1 MTTCLLRFLFTK
13 SSLYNNNLYRYIL
26 MDRKDFAPPAD
37 TILFNARSL
46 TSGSDIVDNCFV
58 AIKGDKILF
67 LGHQNE
73 MEQFRG
79 AKTKGIN
86 CFNGTILPGFNDAH
100 CHPIAYATTLLYVN
114 CSPDK
119 VKNIFEIQTCI
130 KAKAAQTPVGT
141 WVRAANYDD
150 SELAE
155 KRPPRRD
162 ELDQAAPGHPV
173 ILVHRTGQHSVLNT
187 LAMHELGIDQHSQD
201 GQMLKNF
208 QTDISDGLISG
219 SEKKIIEKIPPLDEN
234 ELIDG
239 LKLANKTY
247 LSLGI
252 TSVQDTGWSNGLGHW
267 ERLKNLI
274 ENKVLDFRYCMFIG
288 SSYIEKFQKL
298 GLRTGCGKHHL
309 RLGGVKIAL
318 DESTGCMHPPEKDI
332 IQIAE
337 KAFKAGFQLAFHV
350 SDIYMLKTSLA
361 AIESLMDKGSNADLR
376 CRLEHCGICPPD
388 LVPRL
393 QHSQAIVVC
402 QPSFLY
408 NLGHRYIEGL
418 SPEQLKWVFP
428 FGSYRQ
434 KNIKMAFSSDA
445 PFMPPDPLT
454 GICAAMNRQVSDG
467 RLLSSHERIS
477 LQEAIQMYT
486 FWGAYASFEEHIKGS
501 LTPGKLADLIVLN
514 DDIFKTPV
522 EDIKHLKV
530 QRTLIGGKTVWQTD

>member
-1 MTTCLLRFLFTK
+1 MNRTD
-13 SSLYNNNLYRYIL
+13 LY
-26 MDRKDFAPPAD
+26 PPAD
-37 TILFNARSL
+37 TILFNARTL
-46 TSGSDIVDNCFV
+46 TSESKVVDNCFV
-58 AIKGDKILF
+58 AIKKDKILF
-67 LGHQNE
+67 FGHQKDLA
-73 MEQFRG
+73 QFCG
-79 AKTKGIN
+79 AKTNLIN
-86 CFNGTILPGFNDAH
+86 CSNGTILPGFNDAH
-100 CHPIAYATTLLYVN
+100 CHPVAYATTLLYVD

-119 VKNIFEIQTCI
+119 VKNIFEIQSCI
-130 KAKAAQTPVGT
+130 RAKAAQKPVGT
-141 WVRAANYDD
+141 WIRAANYDD
-150 SELAE
+150 LELAE

-162 ELDQAAPGHPV
+162 ELDQAASDHPV
-173 ILVHRTGQHSVLNT
+173 ILVHRTGQHSILNT
-187 LAMHELGIDQHSQD
+187 CAMQKLGIDQHCQD

-208 QTDISDGLISG
+208 QTDISDGFIAG

-252 TSVQDTGWSNGLGHW
+252 TSVQDMGWNNGLEHW
-267 ERLKNLI
+267 QRLKKI
-274 ENKVLDFRYCMFIG
+274 FENKMLGFRYCMFIG
-288 SSYIEKFQKL
+288 SSYIEEFQKL
-298 GLRTGCGKHHL
+298 GLRTGHGNRHL

-318 DESTGCMHPPEKDI
+318 DESTGCIHPPEKDI

-361 AIESLMDKGSNADLR
+361 AIESLMDKTSNADHR
-376 CRLEHCGICPPD
+376 HRLEHCGICPPD
-388 LVPRL
+388 LVLRL
-393 QHSQAIVVC
+393 KRSKALVVC

-408 NLGHRYIEGL
+408 HLGHRYLEEL

-428 FGSYRQ
+428 FGSYRK

-445 PFMPPDPLT
+445 PFMPPDPLA
-454 GICAAMNRQVSDG
+454 GICAALTREVSDG
-467 RLLSSHERIS
+467 RLLSCHERIS
-477 LQEAIQMYT
+477 LQDAIQMYT
-486 FWGAYASFEEHIKGS
+486 FWGAYASFEDHIKGS